1 MSVKDILA
9 EKGTT
14 VFTVGPD
21 DSLSDAV
28 RILGENRIGAVVVT
42 SATGAIKGILSE
54 RDIVRHLSKDG
65 PQVLMRSVS
74 TAMTA
79 AVQTCKPHETIEQV
93 MARMTRGRFRHLP
106 VEDSS
111 GMLGGII
118 SIGDVVKKRIED
130 IQREAD
136 EIRNYIA
143 MA

>member
-14 VFTVGPD
+14 VFTVQPEQ
-21 DSLSDAV
+21 SLTDAV
-28 RILGENRIGAVVVT
+28 RVLGENRIGALVVT
-42 SATGAIKGILSE
+42 DAKGAIIGILSE
-54 RDIVRHLSKDG
+54 RDIVRHLAKDG
-65 PQVLMRSVS
+65 PQVLLRSVS

-79 AVQTCKPHETIEQV
+79 AVQTCKPQESIEQV

-106 VEDSS
+106 VEDAQ
-111 GMLGGII
+111 GRLGGII